1 MAVIAPFKA
10 LRYDQDKIPS
20 LNKVVTPPYDVI
32 NARQQD
38 EFYQSHPHNI
48 IRVEL
53 NKPAEVETVEDN
65 IYTRA
70 GAHLRDWM
78 AKGILARDPKPA
90 LYLSETTYVDSDGQ
104 TRVRKG
110 FFTAL
115 KVEDYSSGVILP
127 HEKTFTGHKE
137 DRFKLTK
144 ATGANVS
151 PIFALYPDGENEV
164 HTLLEQA
171 RRPLALA
178 DFVDPMGL
186 PQRLYAV
193 DDPEACRQAQRLMAD
208 KKIFIADGHHRY
220 ETGLNYRNH
229 LRGLYPGRGDKATF
243 NYVLTYLCSMSDP
256 GLTVF
261 PCHRVV
267 PYREGFDAKDFLVMA
282 RRYFNVEEIPYGDD
296 QAKAR
301 QRLADSL
308 AKAGLKRPSFGMA
321 SMDSQSFYVL
331 SLKVGVRRTGPM
343 QATEPALK
351 DLDVMVLNDVVLDH
365 ILGLDNNATDQLHT
379 IKYLSRLD
387 EVVDEVQAGQSRLAF
402 LMNPTKV
409 SQVEA
414 VAQQGLVMP
423 RKSTYFYP
431 KVLTGLVLHLIV
443 PEEDA
448 AGCQD

>member
-10 LRYDQDKIPS
+10 LRYDQAKIPS
-20 LNKVVTPPYDVI
+20 LNQVVTPPYDVI
-32 NARQQD
+32 NERQQ
-38 EFYQSHPHNI
+38 EAFYQSDPHNI
-48 IRVEL
+48 IRIEL
-53 NKPAEVETVEDN
+53 NKAAEVETAEDH

-78 AKGILARDPKPA
+78 AKGILARDQKPA
-90 LYLSETTYVDSDGQ
+90 LYVSETTYIDSDGQ

-115 KVEDYSSGVILP
+115 RVEDFSSGVVLP

-137 DRFKLTK
+137 DRLKLTK

-151 PIFALYPDGENEV
+151 PIFALYADEENRV
-164 HTLLEQA
+164 QQLLEQS
-171 RRPLALA
+171 RNPEPLA
-178 DFVDPMGL
+178 DFLDPAGL
-186 PQRLYAV
+186 RQRLFAV
-193 DDPEACRQAQRLMAD
+193 DDPEACRQAQELMAD

-229 LRGLYPGRGDKATF
+229 MRELHPGRGDSATF

-261 PCHRVV
+261 PCHRLV
-267 PYREGFDAKDFLVMA
+267 PYREGFDVRDFLVPA
-282 RRYFNVEEIPYGDD
+282 KRYFNVEEIPYGDD
-296 QAKAR
+296 ELKAR
-301 QRLADSL
+301 ARLAAAL
-308 AKAGLKRPSFGMA
+308 AKAGEKRPSIGLVAMH
-321 SMDSQSFYVL
+321 SQSFYVL

-343 QATEPALK
+343 QATEAALK
-351 DLDVMVLNDVVLDH
+351 DLDVVVLNDVVLDH

-379 IKYLSRLD
+379 IKYISNLA
-387 EVVDEVQAGQSRLAF
+387 EVVEEVQAGRAQLAF

-409 SQVEA
+409 AQVEA

-423 RKSTYFYP
+423 RKSTYFFP

-443 PEEDA
+443 PQEDA
-448 AGCQD
+448 ATCQG